1 MQKRHSHDAET
12 AQRQLPVR
20 LPPVPDEL
28 LSSWI
33 SRHAAF
39 YAVPPLVMLRHCLPE
54 VHSLRTADLHLSEDQ
69 EIRLAKVFFTAPAD
83 IRRMTFANVPSWFHR
98 FIAARP
104 VQRCTNCGP
113 IQAATLPVLRDQLM
127 GWRITCLRCE
137 NLLQGWDGH
146 AVPSPFRQY
155 HSAAI
160 RGEKLLHDE
169 IEFDVRRGPSPTE
182 IARLLLMRRI
192 VFPAPPEQELYLFRV
207 LGVIIPDLDRVLAAT
222 RTDLPTP
229 ARPILP
235 LHLRA
240 AVLAGVAIVES
251 AGPEMLR
258 LLRCHTMG
266 DNMTRFSDAAETL
279 IAQAGKHRHASQR
292 QLI

>member
-1 MQKRHSHDAET
+1 MMQGAAR
-12 AQRQLPVR
+12 RQLPVR
-20 LPPVPDEL
+20 LLPVADEL

-33 SRHAAF
+33 NRHATF

-54 VHSLRTADLHLSEDQ
+54 VGSLRAADLHLSDDQ
-69 EIRLAKVFFTAPAD
+69 EIRLASVFSTVPAD
-83 IRRMTFANVPSWFHR
+83 IRRMNFANVPSWFHR

-104 VQRCTNCGP
+104 VQRCSNCNP
-113 IQAATLPVLRDQLM
+113 IQAAPLPVLRDQLM
-127 GWRITCLRCE
+127 GWRITCLRCG
-137 NLLQGWDGH
+137 NLLQDRDGH
-146 AVPSPFRQY
+146 VVPSPFRQY
-155 HSAAI
+155 HSAAV
-160 RGEKLLHDE
+160 RGEKLLDDE
-169 IEFDVRRGPSPTE
+169 IEHGLRGWTSPTE

-192 VFPAPPEQELYLFRV
+192 VFPVPPEQELYLFRV
-207 LGVIIPDLDRVLAAT
+207 LGVIIPDLDPVLAAG

-240 AVLAGVAIVES
+240 ALLAGVAMVES

-258 LLRCHTMG
+258 LLRRHTIG
-266 DNMTRFSDAAETL
+266 DNMTRFSNAAKKL
-279 IAQAGKHRHASQR
+279 IAQAGRHRHASQR